1 MNLGFLDLGKK
12 KAMGKRNRA
21 SGRLRYPEW
30 PRCPGECG
38 PQISWNDG
46 GRAAD
51 LTDWWLVPE
60 KDECCRRGS
69 VPQVPHGS
77 LELSGLKDLKT
88 KAWHTHLGC
97 ALASPGGGSLPAPRA
112 LGWEHRGSR
121 GGFSGSSL
129 RSSHPS
135 EFSKAKA
142 RVEPPMSWEVV
153 LFFPVLWISV
163 QSMKCYL
170 KIRSDYFLTKS
181 VIPVALKVAVQLVL
195 SYVVEGMDVFRRE
208 FCRIFCHPK

>member
-1 MNLGFLDLGKK
+1 MSQYRVKAWMNLGFLDLGKK

-21 SGRLRYPEW
+21 SGRLRSPEW

-46 GRAAD
+46 GRVAD

-60 KDECCRRGS
+60 KDECCRRGP

-88 KAWHTHLGC
+88 KAWHTH
-97 ALASPGGGSLPAPRA
+97 P
-112 LGWEHRGSR
+112 GWEHRGSR

-129 RSSHPS
+129 RSSHPG

-153 LFFPVLWISV
+153 LFFHF
-163 QSMKCYL
+163 CE
-170 KIRSDYFLTKS
+170 FLFS
-181 VIPVALKVAVQLVL
+181 WWNVI
-195 SYVVEGMDVFRRE
+195 
-208 FCRIFCHPK
+208 